1 MRYIREKQSAANLA
15 GFSLVVTI
23 SMMVLLTVVA
33 VGLLTLSSVS
43 LRTASQGQAAADAR
57 ANARLALMLAIGQLQ
72 AELGP
77 DQRINAPADLA
88 NQALG
93 GGRQKWVG
101 TWESWPV
108 NVTERPELQFRRWLV
123 SGTPDNLGNLAFPSE
138 ASNLVS
144 LLRGDGSDLM
154 AAPKITLPD
163 GGFAYAVADE
173 NSKARIGPSLPSANR
188 EDLADHLARY
198 QSPPA
203 GHNLLAGLQ
212 AVPRNEPLLD
222 RLVSGESA
230 DLLPDSQTNLADD
243 TTSFTVWSEGLL
255 TDVRNGGFRKDLS
268 LNFHKPESGDV
279 TKALYIHGGRRGINF
294 QELRNFHEISS
305 RLTYDASRYTH
316 PDGGKLNPKVP
327 CLVGKPGK
335 NEAATDPF
343 FAYLRPMVIR
353 CSWNISA
360 YSRPAP
366 TGGKYNICIVVEPIV
381 WLWNPFD
388 VNLVMNPGG
397 HLAIRCW
404 GIPYDF
410 NIAAGGTN
418 KTVKFSQLTG
428 TGGAYVGL
436 NVAQSSPL
444 VMRPGEVLIY
454 SRGRDATSPMDFKS
468 VAGRQIDAKPGW
480 SSSGGY
486 WIDTGILADGSS
498 PVSIS
503 MAPTKD
509 RQATGFAVVEFLTYV
524 GDAGINAGS
533 QWNGGLM
540 IDRGNNQLNPGGVLT
555 ANDFPPGMFS
565 NVPTKNFGSAA
576 NLAEPQPLALFSYL
590 ARTEREG
597 SMNSRYLAR
606 LNPAAMAYDHQATD
620 ANTLQAL
627 PFEPLM
633 QPLSGGLDRGID
645 YDGGKGFF
653 GASYMASP
661 GQSHLV
667 THSVPREP
675 PVSLGAFQHALANGV
690 EAWIY
695 NGTTF
700 FDRILQPS
708 ITHAIGNSFATPCIA
723 PDQTTGTFNSMP
735 AVDHSWLAND
745 ALWDQWFVS
754 SLAERKAPHLGAQ
767 QTGTARSL
775 FERFVGLNSDP
786 VPLPNRHYL
795 YAGKNPETDVT
806 ELFSG
811 TAPKD
816 DAYLMVASLL
826 RIHGA
831 FNINSTDPAAWL
843 AMFRSTNGLKVP
855 VEPGDGTTNR
865 WETGKNPLAGLL
877 VAKGSAVESND
888 LTDPSSEDQ
897 WTGYRDPDDEELKE
911 LADAMV
917 EEVRKRGPFLSLA
930 DFVNRRLVSDP
941 ALASRGALQAA
952 LDRSINKKLESGARS
967 SSRGGRGIAFPD
979 ADAGSQMT
987 HVPGHVK
994 QGDILTTLGTRFSPR
1009 SDTFTIRAYG
1019 ESRSPAGTLLASAR
1033 CEAVIQ
1039 RNADYIDAADERDTP
1054 VVNLTSQAN
1063 KRFGRKFTMVSFRW
1077 LTQSEP

>member
-1 MRYIREKQSAANLA
+1 MRSNLEKQSPANQA

-23 SMMVLLTVVA
+23 SMMVLLSVIA
-33 VGLLTLSSVS
+33 VGLLSLSAIS
-43 LRTASQGQAAADAR
+43 LRTASQGQAAAEAR
-57 ANARLALMLAIGQLQ
+57 ANTRLALMLAIGQLQ

-88 NQALG
+88 DQELS

-101 TWESWPV
+101 TWESWPA
-108 NVTERPELQFRRWLV
+108 NVTNRPEPQFRRWLV
-123 SGTPDNLGNLAFPSE
+123 SGPPQNLGSPSFPSE

-144 LLRGDGSDLM
+144 LMRGNGADLV
-154 AAPKITLPD
+154 AAPRIDLPN

-173 NSKARIGPSLPSANR
+173 NSKARLGPSLSSANS
-188 EDLADHLARY
+188 EDLADHLTRY
-198 QSPPA
+198 QTPPA

-212 AVPRNEPLLD
+212 AVPRDEALLD
-222 RLVSGESA
+222 RLASGMTT
-230 DLLPDSQTNLADD
+230 DLLPGSQTALADD
-243 TTSFTVWSEGLL
+243 TTSSTVWSEGLL

-268 LNFHKPESGDV
+268 LHFDNPDSGK
-279 TKALYIHGGRRGINF
+279 TTSALYQHGGRRGINF
-294 QELRNFHEISS
+294 SELRNFHEIST

-316 PDGGKLNPKVP
+316 PDGGRLNPNVP
-327 CLVGKPGK
+327 CLVGKAGK
-335 NEAATDPF
+335 DEAAADPF
-343 FAYLRPMVIR
+343 FAYLRPMLIR
-353 CSWNISA
+353 CAWYLSA
-360 YSRPAP
+360 YARQDTA
-366 TGGKYNICIVVEPIV
+366 GGKYRICIVVEPIA

-410 NIAAGGTN
+410 TIGAGGVN
-418 KTVKFSQLTG
+418 KTVKFSKLTG

-436 NVAQSSPL
+436 NIAQSSPL
-444 VMRPGEVLIY
+444 VMRPGEVLIF
-454 SRGRDATSPMDFKS
+454 SRGREATTPMDFKA
-468 VAGRQIDAKPGW
+468 VAGRQIDAKLGW
-480 SSSGGY
+480 SSTGGY
-486 WIDTGILADGSS
+486 WIDTGIQADGSS

-503 MAPTKD
+503 MSPTQD

-524 GDAGINAGS
+524 GDAGVNAGS

-540 IDRGNNQLNPGGVLT
+540 IDRGNKQLNPGGTLT
-555 ANDFPPGMFS
+555 ATDFPPGMFA
-565 NVPTKNFGSAA
+565 NVPSKNFGSAA
-576 NLAEPQPLALFSYL
+576 NLTTPQPLALFSYF

-620 ANTLQAL
+620 LNTLLSL

-653 GASYMASP
+653 GASYKASP
-661 GQSHLV
+661 GQSYLV

-675 PVSLGAFQHALANGV
+675 PISLGSFQHALANGV

-708 ITHAIGNSFATPCIA
+708 ITHAIGNSFAPPCIA
-723 PDQTTGTFNSMP
+723 ADQTTGTFNGAP
-735 AVDHSWLAND
+735 AVDHAWLAND

-754 SLAERKAPHLGAQ
+754 SLADRTAPHHGAGQ
-767 QTGTARSL
+767 AGTARSL
-775 FERFVGLNSDP
+775 FERFVGLNNQP

-795 YAGKNPETDVT
+795 YAGNDPETDVAD
-806 ELFSG
+806 LFDRAG
-811 TAPKD
+811 PKV
-816 DAYLMVASLL
+816 DAHLKVASLL

-843 AMFRSTNGLKVP
+843 AMFRSTHGLKVP
-855 VEPGDGTTNR
+855 VEPGDGTTSR
-865 WETGKNPLAGLL
+865 WETAKNPFAGLL
-877 VAKGSAVESND
+877 VAKGSAVESDD
-888 LTDPSSEDQ
+888 LTDPSSGNQ
-897 WTGYRDPDDEELKE
+897 WTGYRDPDDEELQE

-941 ALASRGALQAA
+941 ELASRGALQAA
-952 LDRSINKKLESGARS
+952 LDRSINKKLESGARNS
-967 SSRGGRGIAFPD
+967 SGGTSEAAFPK

-994 QGDILTTLGTRFSPR
+994 QGDVLTTLGTRFAPR

-1019 ESRSPAGTLLASAR
+1019 ESRSPSGELLASAR

-1039 RNADYIDAADERDTP
+1039 RNADYIDAADGRHTLP
-1054 VVNLTSQAN
+1054 VSLTSEAN
-1063 KRFGRKFTMVSFRW
+1063 KRFGRKFTVIAFRW